1 MKSVRATVAVA
12 ALAVMFGDPAYA
24 ARAYI
29 GTYTPNLADPHAY
42 ANGRGEGIYLVN
54 VDDATGALSGLKL
67 VAKDVSPAWFTL
79 SADHKFLYTVNEI
92 DSYGQ
97 NNGQGKSGS
106 VTAYA
111 VDTKSGA
118 LRKLNTVD
126 SGGAGPCFVS
136 VHASGKFV
144 LVANYIGGS
153 YSVLP
158 IKPDGSL
165 GEASDVVK
173 PGGPAGSA
181 SAADAPP
188 GQAPA
193 GLNRPTH
200 GHMIASDPSGQYVVG
215 DDAGR
220 DRIFVWRLNT
230 GTGKLQE
237 VSVTHALAGSAPRHF
252 GFSPDGKT
260 LYQIG
265 EYNDR
270 LTTYGFADG
279 KLTPKGKSLSALPDG
294 YQGSG
299 SASRMLVS
307 PSGRNV
313 YSANRTHNSIATF
326 AVGADG
332 LATKRANTSTEG
344 EHPRSLTVD
353 PSGKFLYSL
362 NLRADNIAV
371 FRIQPDGVP
380 RFTGKFLAVGAPAV
394 MVFLPD

>member
-1 MKSVRATVAVA
+1 MKSLRATVAVA
-12 ALAVMFGDPAYA
+12 ALAAVFGVANTAHA

-42 ANGRGEGIYLVN
+42 ANGKGEGIYLVD

-67 VAKDVSPAWFTL
+67 VAKDRSPAWLVL
-79 SADHKFLYTVNEI
+79 SADHKFLYAVNEV
-92 DSYGQ
+92 DSYGAS
-97 NNGQGKSGS
+97 KSGS

-118 LRKLNTVD
+118 LKKLNTVD
-126 SGGAGPCFVS
+126 SGGAGPCFIS
-136 VHASGKFV
+136 IHASGKFA

-153 YSVLP
+153 YSVFP
-158 IKPDGSL
+158 IKSDGSL

-173 PGGPAGSA
+173 PGGPASSA

-188 GQAPA
+188 GQGPAAP
-193 GLNRPTH
+193 NRPTH

-230 GTGKLQE
+230 DTGKLQE

-265 EYNDR
+265 EYNAR

-279 KLTPKGKSLSALPDG
+279 KLTQKGKSLSALPDG

-307 PSGRNV
+307 PNGRNV

-332 LATKRANTSTEG
+332 LATKLANTPTEG

-362 NLRADNIAV
+362 NLRADSIAA
-371 FRIQPDGVP
+371 FRIQPNGVP

-394 MVFLPD
+394 MVFLP

>member
-1 MKSVRATVAVA
+1 MKSLRATVAVA
-12 ALAVMFGDPAYA
+12 ALAVLFAGPAHA

-42 ANGRGEGIYLVN
+42 ANGKGEGIYLVN
-54 VDDATGALSGLKL
+54 VDDVTGALSGLKL
-67 VAKDVSPAWFTL
+67 VAKDRSPAWFVL

-92 DSYGQ
+92 DAYGPS
-97 NNGQGKSGS
+97 KSGS

-111 VDTKSGA
+111 VDAKSGA

-126 SGGAGPCFVS
+126 SGGAGPCFIS
-136 VHASGKFV
+136 IHASGKFA

-153 YSVLP
+153 FSVLP
-158 IKPDGSL
+158 IKADGSL

-173 PGGPAGSA
+173 PGGPPSSA
-181 SAADAPP
+181 SAVDAPP
-188 GQAPA
+188 GQGPA
-193 GLNRPTH
+193 AQNRDTH
-200 GHMIASDPSGQYVVG
+200 GHMIASDPSGEYVVG

-230 GTGKLQE
+230 GTGKLME
-237 VSVTHALAGSAPRHF
+237 VSVTKALAGSAPRHF

-265 EYNDR
+265 EFNAR
-270 LTTYGFADG
+270 LTTYGFANG
-279 KLTPKGKSLSALPDG
+279 KLTQKGQSISALPEG

-307 PSGRNV
+307 PDGRHV

-326 AVGADG
+326 AVGAGG
-332 LATKRANTSTEG
+332 LATKLATTPTEG

-353 PSGKFLYSL
+353 PTAKFLYSL
-362 NLRADNIAV
+362 NLRANNIAI
-371 FRIQPDGVP
+371 FRIQPNGVP
-380 RFTGKFLAVGAPAV
+380 SFTGKFLAVSAPAV
-394 MVFLPD
+394 MVFLP

>member
-1 MKSVRATVAVA
+1 VKFLRTIVAVA
-12 ALAVMFGDPAYA
+12 ALATLFGAPAYA

-29 GTYTPNLADPHAY
+29 GTYTPDLANPHAY
-42 ANGRGEGIYLVN
+42 ANGRGEGIYLAN

-67 VAKDVSPAWFTL
+67 VAKDRSPAWFTL
-79 SADHKFLYTVNEI
+79 SADHRFLYTVNEI
-92 DSYGQ
+92 EAYGP
-97 NNGQGKSGS
+97 NKSGS

-118 LRKLNTVD
+118 LKKLNTVD
-126 SGGAGPCFVS
+126 AGGAGPCFIS
-136 VHASGKFV
+136 IHASGKFA

-153 YSVLP
+153 YSVFP
-158 IKPDGSL
+158 IKADGSL

-173 PGGPAGSA
+173 PGGPASSA

-188 GQAPA
+188 GQEPA

-230 GTGKLQE
+230 DTGKLTE
-237 VSVTHALAGSAPRHF
+237 VSVTAALAGSAPRHF

-270 LTTYGFADG
+270 LTTYGFANG
-279 KLTPKGKSLSALPDG
+279 KLTPKGKSISALPDG

-332 LATKRANTSTEG
+332 MATKLANTSTEG
-344 EHPRSLTVD
+344 EHPRSLAVD
-353 PSGKFLYSL
+353 PGGKFLYSL
-362 NLRADNIAV
+362 NLRANNIAV

-380 RFTGKFLAVGAPAV
+380 RFTGKFLAVSAPAV
-394 MVFLPD
+394 MVFLP

>member
-1 MKSVRATVAVA
+1 MKLLRTTVAVA
-12 ALAVMFGDPAYA
+12 ALAALFGAPAQA
-24 ARAYI
+24 GRAYI
-29 GTYTPNLADPHAY
+29 GTYTPNLTDPTAY

-67 VAKDVSPAWFTL
+67 VAKDMSPAWFVL
-79 SADHKFLYTVNEI
+79 SADHKFLYTVNEV
-92 DSYGQ
+92 DSYGS
-97 NNGQGKSGS
+97 NKSGS

-111 VDTKSGA
+111 VDAKTGA
-118 LRKLNTVD
+118 LKKLNTVD
-126 SGGAGPCFVS
+126 SGGGGPCFIS
-136 VHASGKFV
+136 IHASGKFV

-153 YSVLP
+153 YGVLP
-158 IKPDGSL
+158 IKADGSL

-173 PGGPAGSA
+173 PGGPASSA

-188 GQAPA
+188 GQGPA
-193 GLNRPTH
+193 GTNRPTR

-230 GTGKLQE
+230 ATGKLQE
-237 VSVTHALAGSAPRHF
+237 VSVTNALAGSAPRHF

-265 EYNDR
+265 EYNAR

-279 KLTPKGKSLSALPDG
+279 KLTPKGRSISALPDG

-299 SASRMLVS
+299 SASRFLVS

-313 YSANRTHNSIATF
+313 YSANRTHNSIASF

-332 LATKRANTSTEG
+332 LATKLAVTPTEG
-344 EHPRSLTVD
+344 EHPRSLTID
-353 PSGKFLYSL
+353 PGGKFLYSL
-362 NLRADNIAV
+362 NLRANSIAT
-371 FRIQPDGVP
+371 FRLDAKGVP
-380 RFTGKFLAVGAPAV
+380 KFTGKFFAVGAPAV
-394 MVFLPD
+394 MVFLP

>member
-1 MKSVRATVAVA
+1 VKFLRTAIAVG
-12 ALAVMFGDPAYA
+12 ALAAIFAAPAYA

-29 GTYTPNLADPHAY
+29 GTYTPNLTDPHAY
-42 ANGRGEGIYLVN
+42 ANGKGEGIYLVN
-54 VDDATGALSGLKL
+54 IDDITGAPSGLKL
-67 VAKDVSPAWFTL
+67 VAKDRSPAWLVL

-92 DSYGQ
+92 DSYGS
-97 NNGQGKSGS
+97 NKSGS

-111 VDTKSGA
+111 VDAKSGA

-126 SGGAGPCFVS
+126 SGGAGPCFIS
-136 VHASGKFV
+136 IHASGKFA

-158 IKPDGSL
+158 IKADGSL
-165 GEASDVVK
+165 ADASDVVE
-173 PGGPAGSA
+173 PGGPASSA
-181 SAADAPP
+181 SAVDAPP
-188 GQAPA
+188 GQEPA
-193 GLNRPTH
+193 GSNRPTH

-230 GTGKLQE
+230 ATGKLQE
-237 VSVTHALAGSAPRHF
+237 VSVTNALAGSAPRHF

-279 KLTPKGKSLSALPDG
+279 KLTPKGKSISALPDG

-307 PSGRNV
+307 PNGKNV

-332 LATKRANTSTEG
+332 LAAKLANTPTEG

-353 PSGKFLYSL
+353 PGGKFLYSL
-362 NLRADNIAV
+362 NLRANNIAA
-371 FRIQPDGVP
+371 FRIQPNGVP
-380 RFTGKFLAVGAPAV
+380 RFTGKFLAVSAPAV
-394 MVFLPD
+394 MVFLP

>member
-1 MKSVRATVAVA
+1 VKLLRTAMAVA
-12 ALAVMFGDPAYA
+12 ALASLFGAPAQA

-29 GTYTPNLADPHAY
+29 GTYTPNVEDPHAY
-42 ANGRGEGIYLVN
+42 ANGKGEGIYLAD

-67 VAKDVSPAWFTL
+67 VAKDKSPAWFTL
-79 SADHKFLYTVNEI
+79 SADRKFLYTINEI
-92 DSYGQ
+92 TIYGP
-97 NNGQGKSGS
+97 NKNGS

-111 VDTKSGA
+111 VDAKSGA
-118 LRKLNTVD
+118 LTKLNTVD
-126 SGGAGPCFVS
+126 SGGAGPCFIS
-136 VHASGKFV
+136 LHASGKFA
-144 LVANYIGGS
+144 LVANYTGGS
-153 YSVLP
+153 YAVLP

-173 PGGPAGSA
+173 PGGPTTSA
-181 SAADAPP
+181 SAVDAPP
-188 GQAPA
+188 GQEPA
-193 GLNRPTH
+193 SPNRGSR

-220 DRIFVWRLNT
+220 DKIFVWRLDT
-230 GTGKLQE
+230 GTGKLTE
-237 VSVTHALAGSAPRHF
+237 VSVTAALAGSAPRHF

-279 KLTPKGKSLSALPDG
+279 KLTPKGHSISALPDG

-332 LATKRANTSTEG
+332 LATKRANTPTEG

-353 PSGKFLYSL
+353 PGGKFLYSL
-362 NLRADNIAV
+362 NLRANNIAV

-380 RFTGKFLAVGAPAV
+380 RFTGKFLAVSAPAV
-394 MVFLPD
+394 MVFLP

>member
-1 MKSVRATVAVA
+1 MKLLRTAMAVA
-12 ALAVMFGDPAYA
+12 ALASLFGAPAQA

-29 GTYTPNLADPHAY
+29 GTYTPNLEDPHAY
-42 ANGRGEGIYLVN
+42 ANGKGEGIYLAD

-67 VAKDVSPAWFTL
+67 VAKDKSPAWFTL
-79 SADHKFLYTVNEI
+79 SADHKFLYTINEI
-92 DSYGQ
+92 TIYGP
-97 NNGQGKSGS
+97 NKNGS

-111 VDTKSGA
+111 VDAKSGA
-118 LRKLNTVD
+118 LTKLNTVD
-126 SGGAGPCFVS
+126 SGGAGPCFIS
-136 VHASGKFV
+136 LHASGKFA
-144 LVANYIGGS
+144 LVANYTGGS
-153 YSVLP
+153 YAVLP

-173 PGGPAGSA
+173 PGGPTTSA
-181 SAADAPP
+181 SAVDAPP
-188 GQAPA
+188 GQEPA
-193 GLNRPTH
+193 SPNRGSR

-220 DRIFVWRLNT
+220 DKIFVWRLNT
-230 GTGKLQE
+230 ETGKLSE
-237 VSVTHALAGSAPRHF
+237 VSVTTALAGSAPRHF
-252 GFSPDGKT
+252 GFSTDGKT

-270 LTTYGFADG
+270 LTTYGFAGG
-279 KLTPKGKSLSALPDG
+279 KLTQKGKSISALPDG
-294 YQGSG
+294 YQGTG
-299 SASRMLVS
+299 SASRLLVS

-332 LATKRANTSTEG
+332 LATKRANTPTEG

-353 PSGKFLYSL
+353 PSAKFLYSL
-362 NLRADNIAV
+362 NLRANNIAV

-380 RFTGKFLAVGAPAV
+380 RFTGKFLAVSAPAV
-394 MVFLPD
+394 MVFLP

>member
-1 MKSVRATVAVA
+1 MKSLRAILA
-12 ALAVMFGDPAYA
+12 ALAVVFGAANTAYA

-42 ANGRGEGIYLVN
+42 ANGKGEGIYLVN
-54 VDDATGALSGLKL
+54 VDDATGALSDLKL
-67 VAKDVSPAWFTL
+67 VAKDRSPAWLVL
-79 SADHKFLYTVNEI
+79 SADHKFLYAVNEI
-92 DSYGQ
+92 DSYGP
-97 NNGQGKSGS
+97 GKSGS
-106 VTAYA
+106 VTAYS
-111 VDTKSGA
+111 VDAKSGA
-118 LRKLNTVD
+118 LKKLNTVD
-126 SGGAGPCFVS
+126 SGGAGPCFIS

-380 RFTGKFLAVGAPAV
+380 RFTGKFLAVSAPAV
-394 MVFLPD
+394 MVFLP

>member
-1 MKSVRATVAVA
+1 MKRFRTIAAAA
-12 ALAVMFGDPAYA
+12 ALATLFGAPAHA

-29 GTYTPNLADPHAY
+29 GTYTPDLTNPHAY
-42 ANGRGEGIYLVN
+42 ANGNGQGIYLVN
-54 VDDATGALSGLKL
+54 IDDATGAPSGLKL
-67 VAKDVSPAWFTL
+67 VAKDRSPSWFDL
-79 SADHKFLYTVNEI
+79 SADHKFLYATNEV
-92 DSYGQ
+92 DNYGP
-97 NNGQGKSGS
+97 GKSGS

-111 VDTKSGA
+111 IDAKSGA

-126 SGGAGPCFVS
+126 SGGAGPAYIS
-136 VHASGKFV
+136 IHASGKFA
-144 LVANYIGGS
+144 LIANYIGGS
-153 YSVLP
+153 FAVLP

-173 PGGPAGSA
+173 PGGPTNSA
-181 SAADAPP
+181 SAPDAPP
-188 GQAPA
+188 GQEPSTP
-193 GLNRPTH
+193 NRGSH

-220 DRIFVWRLNT
+220 DKIFVWRLNT
-230 GTGKLQE
+230 QTGKLTQ
-237 VSVTHALAGSAPRHF
+237 VSVTMALAGSAPRHF

-279 KLTPKGKSLSALPDG
+279 KLTPKGKSISALPDG

-307 PSGRNV
+307 PNGKNV

-326 AVGADG
+326 AVGTDG
-332 LATKRANTSTEG
+332 LPAKLTMTPTEG

-362 NLRADNIAV
+362 NLRANNIAT
-371 FRIQPDGVP
+371 FRIQPNGVP
-380 RFTGKFLAVGAPAV
+380 RFTGKFLAVSAPAV
-394 MVFLPD
+394 MVFLP

>member
-1 MKSVRATVAVA
+1 MKFLRTAVVVGA
-12 ALAVMFGDPAYA
+12 AAVLCTAPAYA

-29 GTYTPNLADPHAY
+29 GTYTPNPADPHAY
-42 ANGRGEGIYLVN
+42 ANGKGEGIYLVN
-54 VDDATGALSGLKL
+54 IDDATGALSGLKL
-67 VAKDVSPAWFTL
+67 VAKDKSPAWFTL

-92 DSYGQ
+92 DSYGP
-97 NNGQGKSGS
+97 GKSGS

-118 LRKLNTVD
+118 LKKLNTVD
-126 SGGAGPCFVS
+126 SGGAGPCFIS
-136 VHASGKFV
+136 IHSSRKFA

-153 YSVLP
+153 YSVFP
-158 IKPDGSL
+158 IKADGSL

-188 GQAPA
+188 GQEPA
-193 GLNRPTH
+193 GQNRPTH

-230 GTGKLQE
+230 ATGKLQE
-237 VSVTHALAGSAPRHF
+237 VSVTNALAGSAPRHF

-270 LTTYGFADG
+270 LTTNGFADG
-279 KLTPKGKSLSALPDG
+279 KLTPKGKSISALPDG

-307 PSGRNV
+307 PSGKNV

-332 LATKRANTSTEG
+332 LATKLANTPTEG

-353 PSGKFLYSL
+353 PGGKFLYSM
-362 NLRADNIAV
+362 NLRANSVAT
-371 FRIQPDGVP
+371 FRIQPNGVP
-380 RFTGKFLAVGAPAV
+380 KSTGNFLAVSAPAV
-394 MVFLPD
+394 MVFLPDN

>member
-1 MKSVRATVAVA
+1 MKRFRTIAAAA
-12 ALAVMFGDPAYA
+12 ALATLFGAPAHA

-29 GTYTPNLADPHAY
+29 GTYTPDLTNPHAY
-42 ANGRGEGIYLVN
+42 ANGNGQGIYLVN
-54 VDDATGALSGLKL
+54 IDDATGAPSGLKL
-67 VAKDVSPAWFTL
+67 VAKDRSPSWFDL
-79 SADHKFLYTVNEI
+79 SADHKFLYATNEV
-92 DSYGQ
+92 DNYGP
-97 NNGQGKSGS
+97 GKSGS

-111 VDTKSGA
+111 IDAKSGA

-126 SGGAGPCFVS
+126 SGGAGPAYIS
-136 VHASGKFV
+136 IHASGKFA
-144 LVANYIGGS
+144 LIANYIGGS
-153 YSVLP
+153 FAVLP

-173 PGGPAGSA
+173 PGGPTNSA
-181 SAADAPP
+181 SAPDAPP
-188 GQAPA
+188 GQEPSTP
-193 GLNRPTH
+193 NRGSH

-220 DRIFVWRLNT
+220 DKIFVWRLNT
-230 GTGKLQE
+230 QTGKLTQ
-237 VSVTHALAGSAPRHF
+237 VSVTMALAGSAPRHF

-265 EYNDR
+265 EYDAH

-279 KLTPKGKSLSALPDG
+279 KLTPKGKSISALPDG

-307 PSGRNV
+307 PNGKNV
-313 YSANRTHNSIATF
+313 YSANRTHNSITTF
-326 AVGADG
+326 AVGTDG
-332 LATKRANTSTEG
+332 LPAKLAMTPTEG

-362 NLRADNIAV
+362 NLRANNIAT
-371 FRIQPDGVP
+371 FRIQPNGVP
-380 RFTGKFLAVGAPAV
+380 RFTGKFLAVSAPAV
-394 MVFLPD
+394 MVFLP

>member
-1 MKSVRATVAVA
+1 MKFIRTAVAVG
-12 ALAVMFGDPAYA
+12 ALAAIFGTPAYA

-42 ANGRGEGIYLVN
+42 ANGRGEGIYLAN
-54 VDDATGALSGLKL
+54 VDDVTGTLSGLKL
-67 VAKDVSPAWFTL
+67 VAKDRSPTWFVL
-79 SADHKFLYTVNEI
+79 STDHKFLYTVNEI
-92 DSYGQ
+92 DAYGP
-97 NNGQGKSGS
+97 GKSGS

-118 LRKLNTVD
+118 LKKLNTVD
-126 SGGAGPCFVS
+126 SGGAGPCFIS
-136 VHASGKFV
+136 IHASGKFA

-153 YSVLP
+153 FSVLP
-158 IKPDGSL
+158 IKADGGL

-173 PGGPAGSA
+173 PGGPARSA
-181 SAADAPP
+181 SAVDAPS
-188 GQAPA
+188 GQGPAAP
-193 GLNRPTH
+193 NRPTH

-230 GTGKLQE
+230 GTGKLTE
-237 VSVTHALAGSAPRHF
+237 VSVTAALAGSAPRHF

-279 KLTPKGKSLSALPDG
+279 KLTPKGKSISALPDG

-307 PSGRNV
+307 PSGKNV

-326 AVGADG
+326 AVEAGG
-332 LATKRANTSTEG
+332 LATKLANTPTEG
-344 EHPRSLTVD
+344 EHPRSLTID

-362 NLRADNIAV
+362 NLRADNIAT
-371 FRIQPDGVP
+371 FIIQPDGVP
-380 RFTGKFLAVGAPAV
+380 RFAGKFFAVNAPAV
-394 MVFLPD
+394 MVILP

>member
-1 MKSVRATVAVA
+1 MPVKFLRATVAVTALA
-12 ALAVMFGDPAYA
+12 ALFGDPAYA

-29 GTYTPNLADPHAY
+29 GTYTPNLADPRAY
-42 ANGRGEGIYLVN
+42 ANGRGEGIYLAN
-54 VDDATGALSGLKL
+54 VDDVTGALSGLKL
-67 VAKDVSPAWFTL
+67 VAKDRSPSWFAL
-79 SADHKFLYTVNEI
+79 SADHKFLYATNEI
-92 DSYGQ
+92 DSYGP
-97 NNGQGKSGS
+97 NKSGS
-106 VTAYA
+106 ATAYA

-118 LRKLNTVD
+118 LKKLNTVD
-126 SGGAGPCFVS
+126 SGGAGPAYIS
-136 VHASGKFV
+136 IHASGKFA

-153 YSVLP
+153 FSVLP

-173 PGGPAGSA
+173 PGGLAGSA
-181 SAADAPP
+181 SAVDAPP
-188 GQAPA
+188 GQGPA
-193 GLNRPTH
+193 ALNRPTH

-237 VSVTHALAGSAPRHF
+237 VSVTNALAGSAPRHF

-279 KLTPKGKSLSALPDG
+279 KLTPKGRSISALPDG

-299 SASRMLVS
+299 SASRLLVS
-307 PSGRNV
+307 ASGKNV

-326 AVGADG
+326 AVSADG
-332 LATKRANTSTEG
+332 LATKLANTPTEG
-344 EHPRSLTVD
+344 EHPRSLTID
-353 PSGKFLYSL
+353 PGGKFLYSL
-362 NLRADNIAV
+362 NLRADSIAT
-371 FRIQPDGVP
+371 FRIQLDGVP
-380 RFTGKFLAVGAPAV
+380 RFTGKFLAVNAPAV
-394 MVFLPD
+394 MVFLP